1 MNIDSICHTCARR
14 DCPDLYILHKYMVKY
29 KGMEISINKCPLY
42 VYGAPDQPQDDDK
55 PEWA

>member
-1 MNIDSICHTCARR
+1 MNIDSICHTCARK
-14 DCPDLYILHKYMVKY
+14 DCPDLYWINREYIERKHI
-29 KGMEISINKCPLY
+29 GITINKCPLY